1 MPDIKTGKMLF
12 FGRGNVKMIMPDSTR
27 NTYMTPLSYIDPSS
41 ISLLLSI
48 VVGGVLGALF
58 TIKIWWGRLTSN
70 ILNLFGNRNETD

>member
-1 MPDIKTGKMLF
+1 
-12 FGRGNVKMIMPDSTR
+12 MIMPDSTR

-70 ILNLFGNRNETD
+70 ILNLFGNRNEAD